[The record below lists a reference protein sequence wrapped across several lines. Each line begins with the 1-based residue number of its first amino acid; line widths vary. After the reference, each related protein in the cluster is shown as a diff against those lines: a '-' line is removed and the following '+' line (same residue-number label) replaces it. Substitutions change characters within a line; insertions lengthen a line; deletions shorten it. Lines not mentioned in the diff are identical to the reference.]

1 MSMHLVGPYMTTTN
15 YKKRKAK
22 GVTQRDRTAKA
33 EHDKWL
39 RKMGVHPDQ
48 LADKK
53 ASRKNVTPVEIPS
66 YACDNTNRVPTSDRI
81 DGVAPQKEVQKY
93 TGDYIKGLVTTH
105 KSNIV
110 PITSKKQ
117 AIEASQMR
125 RN

>member
-22 GVTQRDRTAKA
+22 GVTQRDRVAKA
-33 EHDKWL
+33 DHDKWL

-48 LADKK
+48 LEEKK
-53 ASRKNVTPVEIPS
+53 AKRVNINTSTVPS
-66 YACDNTNRVPTSDRI
+66 YACDNTNRVPTSDKI